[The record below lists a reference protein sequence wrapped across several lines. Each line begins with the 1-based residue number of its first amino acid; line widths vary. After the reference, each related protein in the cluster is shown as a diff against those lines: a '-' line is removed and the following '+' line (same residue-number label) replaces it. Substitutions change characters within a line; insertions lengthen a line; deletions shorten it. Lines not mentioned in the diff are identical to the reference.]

1 MLEGTADREPEAST
15 GLVITDY
22 EKDGTRVRAQV
33 EAREDSELSLPIF
46 AFDGY
51 AAEVDGQRLEI
62 ARGENSRLTVLLPA
76 GTSGALRVWF
86 AGKAVWRV
94 CDAVSL
100 LTLLAAGA
108 AWVMRRR
115 KRMRAMQSDSSCAR

>member
-1 MLEGTADREPEAST
+1 MT
-15 GLVITDY
+15 GLVITDS
-22 EKDGTRVRAQV
+22 EKDGTRGRAQV

-62 ARGENSRLTVLLPA
+62 DRGENSRLTVLLPA
-76 GTSGALRVWF
+76 GTSGTLRVWF

-100 LTLLAAGA
+100 LTLL
-108 AWVMRRR
+108 VMLGCWLRRR
-115 KRMRAMQSDSSCAR
+115 EKKNADCTQR